1 MLKLKGLIEDDFFGN
16 ILSVKGDF
24 GYWVFEGHTIPAQ
37 RPSWN
42 YRKEDDGG
50 IIVDMLCHW
59 RYVLD
64 NIFGQVKGVFC
75 LGATHISERIDEN
88 GKPYNCTADDA
99 AYSIFELEGGIIA
112 QFNSSWTTR
121 VRRDDLLTLHVDG
134 TKGSAVVGLRDC
146 WTQDYGN
153 TPKPVWNPDTV
164 SYTHL
169 TLPTIYSV

>member
-1 MLKLKGLIEDDFFGN
+1 MG
-16 ILSVKGDF
+16 
-24 GYWVFEGHTIPAQ
+24 FEGHKIPVKDLN
-37 RPSWN
+37 WN

-99 AYSIFELEGGIIA
+99 AYSIFE
-112 QFNSSWTTR
+112 
-121 VRRDDLLTLHVDG
+121 
-134 TKGSAVVGLRDC
+134 
-146 WTQDYGN
+146 
-153 TPKPVWNPDTV
+153 
-164 SYTHL
+164 
-169 TLPTIYSV
+169 

>member
-1 MLKLKGLIEDDFFGN
+1 MIFLEIFYQSREILAIGFSKGIQFLLKDLVGTTEK
-16 ILSVKGDF
+16 KMM
-24 GYWVFEGHTIPAQ
+24 
-37 RPSWN
+37 
-42 YRKEDDGG
+42 GG

-88 GKPYNCTADDA
+88 GKPYDCTADDA

-146 WTQDYGN
+146 WIQDYDN
-153 TPKPVWNPDTV
+153 TPKPVWNPDI
-164 SYTHL
+164 
-169 TLPTIYSV
+169 PNPIDFKRDG